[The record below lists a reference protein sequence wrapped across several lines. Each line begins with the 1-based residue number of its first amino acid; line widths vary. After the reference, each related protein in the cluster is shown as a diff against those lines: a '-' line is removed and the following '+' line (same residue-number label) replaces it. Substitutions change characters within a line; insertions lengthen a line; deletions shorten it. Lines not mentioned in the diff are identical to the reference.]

1 MQVRHPM
8 QAPVLILSAPL
19 SIQLPYDG
27 WPGRAAEG
35 SSSPWAP
42 VPQETLKKL
51 LIPVFGLTQLPVI
64 AVILGVNQKVENL
77 SVFLSFCNSFK

>member
-42 VPQETLKKL
+42 VPHGNPQEA
-51 LIPVFGLTQLPVI
+51 PDSCFRANSVASHCSHFGSKPEGGKPLSLPF
-64 AVILGVNQKVENL
+64 
-77 SVFLSFCNSFK
+77 FL